1 MSIVSLLEPGD
12 AGLDERWLLA
22 FAGIDSLL
30 TGFGFDA
37 GAKSTLPRQ
46 VPETLRVKK
55 KWRDELS
62 EKFRKERASLESLL
76 RLSITAEHELAPGLE
91 ILRERDQRLAPV
103 ITELKALARAGQLAV
118 PLSAFAMI
126 CAHMFAN
133 RLLRSAQEE
142 QEPVIYDFLSRIYL
156 SEAARARRS

>member
-1 MSIVSLLEPGD
+1 MKS
-12 AGLDERWLLA
+12 
-22 FAGIDSLL
+22 F
-30 TGFGFDA
+30 
-37 GAKSTLPRQ
+37 AKSAP
-46 VPETLRVKK
+46 V
-55 KWRDELS
+55 W
-62 EKFRKERASLESLL
+62 RASCAYPS
-76 RLSITAEHELAPGLE
+76 RRARIGSGLE